1 MGNLALLKYT
11 DLQGQS
17 HQLRLKDELSTKWLP
32 MGDLLGISPAQ
43 LNTVSGDPIE
53 CCRKVLGMW
62 FQLGGGNYAWSW
74 EGLMELL
81 KDLELNQA
89 LKDLKIA
96 LQK

>member
-1 MGNLALLKYT
+1 MTLLKYT
-11 DLQGQS
+11 DSDGQPK
-17 HQLRLKDELSTKWLP
+17 RIKLKDELSIKWHA
-32 MGDLLGISPAQ
+32 MGDLLGISPAR

-62 FQLGGGNYAWSW
+62 FELGGGKYALSW

-81 KDLELNQA
+81 EDLELIQA

-96 LQK
+96 LYQ